1 MHPIRAR
8 RRLMTYTEASALA
21 VVLAVVTDVWV
32 LRTVLVRRR
41 LFWVSYAIVVAF
53 QLAVN
58 GVLTG
63 LGIVRYDPHRIVGWR
78 IAWAPIEDLGFGF
91 ALVLCAL
98 STWVWLGRRGIG

>member
-1 MHPIRAR
+1 
-8 RRLMTYTEASALA
+8 MTYTEASALA
-21 VVLAVVTDVWV
+21 VALAVVADVWI
-32 LRTVLVRRR
+32 LRTALVRRR

-63 LGIVRYDPHRIVGWR
+63 LGIVQYDQRRIIGWR
-78 IAWAPIEDLGFGF
+78 IAWAPVEDLGFGF